1 MIDVLVVDDDA
12 SIRKTVGAGLRAR
25 NLTVRL
31 VATGQDAIEDTRAH
45 EPAVVVLDLG
55 LPDIDGV
62 DVVRAIRAQSA
73 VPIIVLSA
81 DGSDTRKVL
90 ALELGADDYVTK
102 PFSMAELVARVR
114 VAMRHREQSS
124 MTSAAPRGLVV
135 GKLEMNLTEHTCS
148 VAGAQVDLT
157 PKEFEMLAILATR
170 PGSLVTHRVLLQR
183 VWGHEYSSETHY
195 LRVYA
200 SHIRKKL
207 GEGPGIPS
215 VRVESGVGYRLIL
228 DVDDQPPR

>member
-1 MIDVLVVDDDA
+1 MTDVLVVDDDA

-25 NLTVRL
+25 NLSVCVVSNGL
-31 VATGQDAIEDTRAH
+31 DAIREVTEY

-55 LPDIDGV
+55 LPDVDGV
-62 DVVRAIRAQSA
+62 DVVRAVRAVSS

-81 DGSDTRKVL
+81 DGSDSRKVL

-114 VAMRHREQSS
+114 VAMRHQEQASS
-124 MTSAAPRGLVV
+124 SVPARQVLTV
-135 GKLEMNLTEHTCS
+135 GSLRIDITEHECT
-148 VAGAQVDLT
+148 VEDRPVDLT
-157 PKEFEMLAILATR
+157 PKEFEMLAMLAAR

-183 VWGHEYSSETHY
+183 VWGNEYSSETHY

-200 SHIRKKL
+200 SHIRKKI
-207 GEGPGIPS
+207 GEGPGIPAI
-215 VRVESGVGYRLIL
+215 RAESGVGYRLVL
-228 DVDDQPPR
+228 EAEDQPPR